1 MIDKIIHFF
10 KQFRSSIQAKIT
22 VPYLLLSLIVA
33 MGGAYLITNW
43 LMEDIDHQ
51 FDSSLKDAASIC
63 ADIIVQEED
72 LILETIRLIAHS
84 KGIDNYLLEN
94 NSEGLREIVY
104 PLALNSGDDLVVLL
118 NVDGENL
125 LTLNK
130 NDNEAIVF
138 ESSKGS
144 DEFHELGF
152 VKDVLDQ
159 RQDAIGDKFAGLH
172 VVDREITLMISG
184 PVEDANGDLVG
195 IVLVGRRLENLL
207 VELKQETLYHV
218 SIYDLSGHLV
228 ESTLHDQA
236 SLPPELSKE
245 IIEYQG
251 EEGYIYNFKILDNK
265 YRELISVFEL
275 RGKDD
280 YGLLGVA
287 FPTSFLENTNR
298 KTQLQVFTY
307 TTVLLFMTIIT
318 GIYISRLITEPIQSL
333 KSAAL
338 RVSDG
343 DLDVSVEPIGED
355 EVAVLTQS
363 FNEMIVNL
371 KSSKAELLE
380 AYDKSLEGWAKALEL
395 RDKETE
401 GHTRRVTDMT
411 IALAR
416 ELGIEGDQ
424 IENMRRG
431 ALLHDIGK
439 VGVPDS
445 ILRKPGKLT
454 DDEFEIIKKHPSF
467 AFEMLSDISFL
478 RSAIDIPYCHHE
490 KWDGS
495 GYPRGLRNT
504 EIPIAARIFAV
515 VDVWDAI
522 TSDRIYRKAMTK
534 TEALK
539 IIQDG
544 KGNHFDPE
552 ITEIFINKILP
563 SL

>member
-1 MIDKIIHFF
+1 MIDKTIHFF

-118 NVDGENL
+118 NVEGENL

-130 NDNEAIVF
+130 NDNETIVF

-298 KTQLQVFTY
+298 KTRLQVFTY
-307 TTVLLFMTIIT
+307 TTVLLFMTTIT

-338 RVSDG
+338 QVSAG

-416 ELGIEGDQ
+416 KLGIEGDQ
-424 IENMRRG
+424 LENMRRG

-445 ILRKPGKLT
+445 ILQKPGKLT
-454 DDEFEIIKKHPSF
+454 DDEFEIIKKHPIF
-467 AFEMLSDISFL
+467 AFEMLSDITFL
-478 RSAIDIPYCHHE
+478 KSAIDIPYCHHE

-539 IIQDG
+539 VIQDG
-544 KGNHFDPE
+544 EGNHFDPE

>member
-1 MIDKIIHFF
+1 MINDIIHFL

-43 LMEDIDHQ
+43 LMEDIDQQ
-51 FDSSLKDAASIC
+51 FDSSLKDAASIS

-72 LILETIRLIAHS
+72 LLLETIRLIAHS
-84 KGIDNYLLEN
+84 KGIDNYLLEK

-104 PLALNSGDDLVVLL
+104 PLALNNDDDLVVLL
-118 NVDGENL
+118 DSDGYSL
-125 LTLNK
+125 LTLLK
-130 NDNEAIVF
+130 NNPDSIGF
-138 ESSKGS
+138 ETTKGS
-144 DEFHELGF
+144 EQYQELAF
-152 VKDVLDQ
+152 VKNVVNQ
-159 RQDAIGDKFAGLH
+159 QQDTLGDKFAGLH
-172 VVDREITLMISG
+172 NVDQKITLMISG
-184 PVEDANGDLVG
+184 PVENANGDLVG
-195 IVLVGRRLENLL
+195 IVIVGRHLGGLL
-207 VELKQETLYHV
+207 AELKQETLYHV
-218 SIYDLSGHLV
+218 SVYNLNGHLV

-236 SLPPELSKE
+236 SLNPEVTND
-245 IIEYQG
+245 IINYQD
-251 EEGYIYNFKILDNK
+251 EEGYIHDFTILDNK
-265 YRELISVFEL
+265 YRELVSVFEL

-280 YGLLGVA
+280 FGLLGVA

-298 KTQLQVFTY
+298 KTRLQVFTY
-307 TTVLLFMTIIT
+307 TTVLLFTTIIT

-338 RVSDG
+338 KVSAG
-343 DLDVSVEPIGED
+343 DLDVNVDPIGED
-355 EVAVLTQS
+355 EIAILTRS
-363 FNEMIVNL
+363 FNEMILNL

-411 IALAR
+411 VALANNI
-416 ELGIEGDQ
+416 GISGDQ
-424 IENMRRG
+424 LENIRRG

-439 VGVPDS
+439 VGVPDE
-445 ILRKPGKLT
+445 ILHKPGKLT
-454 DDEFEIIKKHPSF
+454 DDEFAIIKQHPQF

-478 RSAIDIPYCHHE
+478 QKAIEIPYCHHE

-495 GYPRGLRNT
+495 GYPRGLSKT
-504 EIPIAARIFAV
+504 EIPIAARIFAI

-534 TEALK
+534 EES
-539 IIQDG
+539 IEVIQAG
-544 KGNHFDPE
+544 KGTHFDPD
-552 ITEIFINKILP
+552 IVDVFMIKILP
-563 SL
+563 GL